1 MNARTFVWRSIFVL
15 LFWTGLSL
23 PAMAQGFGAIGGTMM
38 DASGAVLPGVTV
50 TLSNPGTIGG
60 NQQTVTDERG
70 TYQFT
75 RLVPGRYG
83 VKADLAGFQPAV
95 QEDVV
100 VNADRTA
107 RVDLR
112 LVIGQLSEGIT
123 VKGESPLLDTTTAL
137 NQTVM
142 SREMLDSLPVRNDV
156 WAIARMIPGVILGK
170 IDVGGSES
178 YLQSA
183 ATVHGSTTDENAY
196 LIEIGRASCRERV

>member
-1 MNARTFVWRSIFVL
+1 MTYDRYATRILSQPAFEECSMRARLGAKTEIPVQRCSMNARTFVWRSIFVL

-112 LVIGQLSEGIT
+112 LE
-123 VKGESPLLDTTTAL
+123 
-137 NQTVM
+137 
-142 SREMLDSLPVRNDV
+142 
-156 WAIARMIPGVILGK
+156 
-170 IDVGGSES
+170 VG
-178 YLQSA
+178 
-183 ATVHGSTTDENAY
+183 
-196 LIEIGRASCRERV
+196 